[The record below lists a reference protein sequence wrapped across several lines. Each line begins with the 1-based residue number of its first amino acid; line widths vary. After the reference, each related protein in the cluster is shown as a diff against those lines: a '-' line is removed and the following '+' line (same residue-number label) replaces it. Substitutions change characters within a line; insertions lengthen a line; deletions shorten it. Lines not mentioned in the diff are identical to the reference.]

1 MSNTIQFT
9 EVYNKS
15 GSGTIRDFGLRVIYI
30 NPNHVISLREDNRS
44 QALLS
49 EGSLPDG
56 LDPRQRFTSIALN
69 KGTTGEV
76 ITVVGPVHDVHMRL
90 FENHKTLLRG

>member
-30 NPNHVISLREDNRS
+30 NPNHVISLREDTRS
-44 QALLS
+44 NSLLR

-56 LDPRQRFTSIALN
+56 LDPRQQFTSVSLN
-69 KGTTGEV
+69 KGSAGEV
-76 ITVVGPVHDVHMRL
+76 ITVVGPIHDVHSRL
-90 FENHKTLLRG
+90 FENQKILLRG

>member
-30 NPNHVISLREDNRS
+30 NPDHVISLREDDRS
-44 QALLS
+44 ATLLR
-49 EGSLPDG
+49 EGCLPDG
-56 LDPRQRFTSIALN
+56 LDPRQKFTSIALN
-69 KGTTGEV
+69 RGSVGEV
-76 ITVVGPVHDVHMRL
+76 VTVVGPIHDIHDRL
-90 FENHKTLLRG
+90 FQDPRSLLRG